1 MFVVSGVFESKLVGQ
16 IVPRCLPMR
25 MHGGLL
31 VAVAA
36 MIFVTCGKLPHAAAV
51 VVTDDFSDGN
61 DTANPQWTHLN
72 NAAGST
78 GQTWDASGGKY
89 RLHDPTTTTF
99 GSVLP
104 GLEGYGFVGSYVE
117 PTFTDVRV
125 TVDIVDFVPPA
136 VQSSYFAVAA
146 RLNGDNS
153 LPTVETGFRLHGYSY
168 QYEGPA
174 GNGNGEMVLNI
185 LSGDALRDVGSFPL
199 TLDGGKDYR
208 VIFEVIGNVLHGQVL
223 ELDAGGNVVAT
234 VADQTRD
241 LDANPPGIRNW
252 DGDPLTP
259 DAEFVPYASGYSGV
273 YGIGHVFYTDAD
285 FTIDNFRSESIGAAL
300 PGDFDADGDVD
311 SADLVLWKGD
321 FGLNADSDA
330 DNDGDTDGADFLIWQ
345 QNWTGSLS
353 TSAAAAVPEPATL
366 GMAVAGTALL
376 YTAIRRRRCTKC

>member
-1 MFVVSGVFESKLVGQ
+1 MFVVSGILESKSVGSVIHSCQ
-16 IVPRCLPMR
+16 PARMR
-25 MHGGLL
+25 SGLG
-31 VAVAA
+31 VAVIAA
-36 MIFVTCGKLPHAAAV
+36 LMVTCGALPRAAAI

-61 DTANPQWTHLN
+61 DTANPQWIHLN

-117 PTFTDVRV
+117 PVFTDVRV
-125 TVDIVDFVPPA
+125 TVDIVDFVPPDI
-136 VQSSYFAVAA
+136 QSSYFAVAA
-146 RLNGDNS
+146 RLNGSNE
-153 LPTVETGFRLHGYSY
+153 LPTEEAGFRLHGYSY
-168 QYEGPA
+168 QYEGAAA
-174 GNGNGEMVLNI
+174 GGNGEMVLNI
-185 LSGDALRDVGSFPL
+185 LSGAALTDVGSFPL

-252 DGDPLTP
+252 DGDPMTP

-273 YGIGHVFYTDAD
+273 YGIGHVFYKDAD
-285 FTIDNFRSESIGAAL
+285 FTVDNFRSESLGTIQ
-300 PGDFDADGDVD
+300 PGDFNADGNVD
-311 SADLVLWKGD
+311 GADLAQWKDD
-321 FGLNADSDA
+321 FGVNDDSDA
-330 DNDGDTDGADFLIWQ
+330 DVDGDTDGADFLIWQ
-345 QNWTGSLS
+345 QNYG
-353 TSAAAAVPEPATL
+353 AAPLAPAVAAVPEPGTL
-366 GMAVAGTALL
+366 GMLGVAAMLVLAGMRRTTA
-376 YTAIRRRRCTKC
+376 

>member
-1 MFVVSGVFESKLVGQ
+1 MYVGAGGLGSKFSRPAVSGGLS
-16 IVPRCLPMR
+16 MR
-25 MHGGLL
+25 MIGVLALGALTW
-31 VAVAA
+31 AA
-36 MIFVTCGKLPHAAAV
+36 YGELPQAAAI
-51 VVTDDFSDGN
+51 VVTDDFSDNN
-61 DTANPQWTHLN
+61 DTANPQWTHLF

-89 RLHDPTTTTF
+89 RLHDPTTSTF
-99 GSVLP
+99 GSTLP
-104 GLEGYGFVGSYVE
+104 GLEGYGFVGSYVQ

-136 VQSSYFAVAA
+136 VQSSFFAVAA
-146 RLNGDNS
+146 RMNGDNE
-153 LPTVETGFRLHGYSY
+153 LPTEETGFRLHGYSY

-174 GNGNGEMVLNI
+174 NSGNGEMVLTI
-185 LSGDALRDVGSFPL
+185 MSGAALTDVGSFPL
-199 TLDGGKDYR
+199 TLEGEKDYR

-234 VADQTRD
+234 LADQMRD
-241 LDANPPGIRNW
+241 LDANPPGIKNW
-252 DGDPLTP
+252 DGDLNTP
-259 DAEFVPYASGYSGV
+259 DAEFVPYDSGYSGV

-285 FTIDNFRSESIGAAL
+285 FTIDNFRTESIGAAT

-353 TSAAAAVPEPATL
+353 AAAAVAVPEPASA
-366 GMAVAGTALL
+366 GMAMAGTALL
-376 YTAIRRRRCTKC
+376 LAAVRRRQRSEC

>member
-1 MFVVSGVFESKLVGQ
+1 
-16 IVPRCLPMR
+16 MR
-25 MHGGLL
+25 MIGMLALGALTWG
-31 VAVAA
+31 AY
-36 MIFVTCGKLPHAAAV
+36 GELPQATAI

-61 DTANPQWTHLN
+61 DTANPQWTHLF

-89 RLHDPTTTTF
+89 RLHDPTTSTF
-99 GSVLP
+99 GSTLP
-104 GLEGYGFVGSYVE
+104 GLEGYGFVGSYVQ

-125 TVDIVDFVPPA
+125 TVDIVDFVPPD
-136 VQSSYFAVAA
+136 VQSSFFAVAA
-146 RLNGDNS
+146 RMNGDNE
-153 LPTVETGFRLHGYSY
+153 LPTEETGFRLHGYSY

-174 GNGNGEMVLNI
+174 NSGNGEMVLTI
-185 LSGDALRDVGSFPL
+185 MSGAALTDVGSFPL
-199 TLDGGKDYR
+199 TLEGDKDYR

-234 VADQTRD
+234 LADQTRD

-252 DGDPLTP
+252 DGDPNTP

-285 FTIDNFRSESIGAAL
+285 FTIDNFRSESIGSAL
-300 PGDFDADGDVD
+300 PGDFDTDGDVD
-311 SADLVLWKGD
+311 GADLVLWKGD

-353 TSAAAAVPEPATL
+353 TPSAAAVPEPASV
-366 GMAVAGTALL
+366 GMAMAGTALL
-376 YTAIRRRRCTKC
+376 LAAVRRRQRSEC